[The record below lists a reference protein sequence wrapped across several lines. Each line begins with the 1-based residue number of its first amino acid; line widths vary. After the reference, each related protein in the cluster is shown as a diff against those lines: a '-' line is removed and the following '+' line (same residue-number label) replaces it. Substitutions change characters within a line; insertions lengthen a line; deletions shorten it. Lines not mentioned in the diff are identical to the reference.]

1 MTTYS
6 LGNPIALGR
15 TAEIYA
21 WQEGQILKLFHNRFS
36 LNAIEYEARVGR
48 AVHNLGLPVPAVL
61 GEIIQVNERNGLVYE
76 RVDGISLL
84 QLFSS
89 RPWRLVKYARLL
101 AELQAKM
108 HSHPAPGLPSQRERL
123 TWKIQNARPLSDQLK
138 TQALSALS
146 LLSDGDRLC
155 HGDFHPDN
163 ILMTR
168 NGPVIID
175 WIDSTSGNPLA
186 DISRSILIMDHGVP
200 PSMAVVSGLFEYLR
214 KRFLKAYLNHYFEL
228 GSESREQLS
237 AWSPVIAAARLSEEI
252 REEEEYL
259 LSIVKTAFPAH
270 V

>member
-6 LGNPIALGR
+6 LGNPIAIGR

-21 WQEGQILKLFHNRFS
+21 WQEGQVLKLFHNWFS
-36 LNAIEYEARVGR
+36 IKAIEYEARIGR
-48 AVHNLGLPVPAVL
+48 AVHTLGLPVPVVL

-76 RVDGISLL
+76 RVDGISML

-89 RPWRLVKYARLL
+89 RPWRVVKYARLL

-108 HSHPAPGLPSQRERL
+108 HSNPAPGLPSQRERL
-123 TWKIQNARPLSDQLK
+123 TWKIQNAKPLSEQLK

-146 LLSDGDRLC
+146 LLPDGDRLC

-175 WIDSTSGNPLA
+175 WIDSSCGNPLA
-186 DISRSILIMDHGVP
+186 DIARSIILMDHGVL
-200 PSMAVVSGLFEYLR
+200 PSMDRVAGLYEYVR
-214 KRFLKAYLNHYFEL
+214 KQFLKVYLNHYLEL
-228 GSESREQLS
+228 CSGSREELEN
-237 AWSPVIAAARLSEEI
+237 WRPVIAVARLDEGI
-252 REEEEYL
+252 PQEEEYIL
-259 LSIVKTAFPAH
+259 AIVKTAFS
-270 V
+270 